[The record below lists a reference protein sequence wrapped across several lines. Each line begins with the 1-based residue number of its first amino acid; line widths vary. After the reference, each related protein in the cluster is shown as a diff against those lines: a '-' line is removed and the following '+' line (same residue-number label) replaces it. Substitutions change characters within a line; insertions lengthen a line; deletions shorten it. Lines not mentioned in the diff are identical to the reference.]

1 MPNQP
6 RLLDA
11 CTALEAELLQ
21 APNLNRAMDV
31 YDALIITRRLLP
43 CTCTRTGYHA
53 KDCRR
58 YVPGHELA
66 SPVLRVQRAREELTA
81 TTTAA

>member
-1 MPNQP
+1 MND
-6 RLLDA
+6 RLTAA
-11 CTALEAELLQ
+11 CAALEEELVQDSTLD
-21 APNLNRAMDV
+21 RAMDV

-53 KDCRR
+53 KGCKR

-66 SPVLRVQRAREELTA
+66 SPVLRVKRALEELPARTA
-81 TTTAA
+81 